1 MTRLVVSVI
10 AVAAVS
16 TASDYTWYEI
26 GVGHRMVTGIIT
38 GAVMLMAVGGALGW
52 IAGRLVPGL
61 LVGVAAGVIGALA
74 YYAMASQYRT
84 VAMVAAW
91 AVCWIALAI
100 GEGRLL
106 QRSPRSWT
114 QIVVRGLAAAV
125 LSGLA
130 FYAVA
135 DGLWGRAPAGG
146 RNYALQF
153 VRWMVAWAPGLIA
166 IAWPRR

>member
-1 MTRLVVSVI
+1 MTKIAISVL

-26 GVGHRMVTGIIT
+26 GVGHRMVTGVIT

-52 IAGRLVPGL
+52 MAGRLVPGL
-61 LVGVAAGVIGALA
+61 LVGIAAGVLGALA
-74 YYAMASQYRT
+74 YYAMTAPLGRGAMLT
-84 VAMVAAW
+84 AWAMV
-91 AVCWIALAI
+91 WIALAI

-106 QRSPRSWT
+106 QRSPRRWG
-114 QIVVRGLAAAV
+114 QIVVRGVAAAA

-153 VRWMVAWAPGLIA
+153 VRWMVAWAPGLVA
-166 IAWPRR
+166 IGLPRR